1 MTHAVNISGRDGHV
15 INALIMMLHKQ
26 LTQLVGDI
34 LLNKI
39 IFRLYYINNLL
50 SNLKQHYIKTIHLK
64 YVYQIKILFKVDFL
78 IINWFQIIGC
88 VGCSKL

>member
-34 LLNKI
+34 LPNKI
-39 IFRLYYINNLL
+39 I
-50 SNLKQHYIKTIHLK
+50 
-64 YVYQIKILFKVDFL
+64 L
-78 IINWFQIIGC
+78 IIF
-88 VGCSKL
+88 

>member
-1 MTHAVNISGRDGHV
+1 MSKNGFYFRFDESHDRKWVTHAVNISGRDGHV

-39 IFRLYYINNLL
+39 LRLYYINNLF
-50 SNLKQHYIKTIHLK
+50 IKP
-64 YVYQIKILFKVDFL
+64 
-78 IINWFQIIGC
+78 
-88 VGCSKL
+88 